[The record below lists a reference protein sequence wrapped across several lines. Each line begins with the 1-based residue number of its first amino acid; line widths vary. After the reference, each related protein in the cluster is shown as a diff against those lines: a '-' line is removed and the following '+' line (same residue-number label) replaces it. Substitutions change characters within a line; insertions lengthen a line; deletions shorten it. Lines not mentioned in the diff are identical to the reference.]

1 MNQTY
6 PRLIALGSRKRAK
19 RAALSRT
26 GPIFVES
33 SEAGRSIVIESLAA
47 RIHRAYSALLLPST
61 IPPPPPLPPLPTPW
75 QANNDDPSPLEAD
88 LGGTV
93 SKRDSVFSPT
103 AAGALRFCI
112 FPRTVLYEVGGGG
125 KGEGWS
131 ARQIHPANGLCG
143 CKAAIRHNTRK
154 GPFSVSTSEVVVP
167 FLNSF
172 IASTVAVNQTPLSFY
187 CPRSRLE
194 PARSIVTT
202 RGRTRS
208 LSSARESP
216 IEISLVSP
224 PFVHLCS
231 PSPPPLSPS
240 FRKFGIEFSRSDPL
254 IVRRGGEGSDS
265 LGEFR

>member
-33 SEAGRSIVIESLAA
+33 EAGRSIVIESLRA
-47 RIHRAYSALLLPST
+47 RARACIRLPPPLST
-61 IPPPPPLPPLPTPW
+61 TPPRSTMIPPPR
-75 QANNDDPSPLEAD
+75 PSPRYRER
-88 LGGTV
+88 
-93 SKRDSVFSPT
+93 KRDSVFSPT
-103 AAGALRFCI
+103 RP
-112 FPRTVLYEVGGGG
+112 PRSVSAFFHVRYCMVGGGE
-125 KGEGWS
+125 GEGWS

-187 CPRSRLE
+187 CPRSRSSR
-194 PARSIVTT
+194 RSIVTT
-202 RGRTRS
+202 RGRTHSLLHTRITNGNSFVLFAIATSPTYLPTTGSTQHPCESKRITSTFLPIFADDIRVLRKIETLLDRIVNDWEGGRS
-208 LSSARESP
+208 LLR
-216 IEISLVSP
+216 
-224 PFVHLCS
+224 
-231 PSPPPLSPS
+231 
-240 FRKFGIEFSRSDPL
+240 
-254 IVRRGGEGSDS
+254 
-265 LGEFR
+265 